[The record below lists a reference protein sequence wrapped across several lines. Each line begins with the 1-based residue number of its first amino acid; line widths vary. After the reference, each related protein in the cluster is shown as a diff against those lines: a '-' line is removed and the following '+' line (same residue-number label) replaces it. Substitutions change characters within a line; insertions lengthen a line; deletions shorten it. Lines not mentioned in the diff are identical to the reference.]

1 MFRRSIEWVINGDRR
16 TLNPGGF
23 CGCIEPTAADVNN
36 RFPGHNVN
44 GSFHTVNRRGFCA
57 VYAGLLAGESLFH
70 CEPSYIIRFV
80 LFLV

>member
-16 TLNPGGF
+16 TVN
-23 CGCIEPTAADVNN
+23 PTAAYVNN

-80 LFLV
+80 LFLI